1 VSFFDFLEVLYVY
14 FTASTNRYKVLTN
27 CLKRAETENPILI
40 PKRTKTTRW
49 SCRSYATKALLRGYK
64 KIKNALL
71 EISENKE
78 ELGKSRI
85 VALSLYNKM
94 LKIQTGLYA
103 VFWNDILG
111 QVNKTS
117 ET

>member
-1 VSFFDFLEVLYVY
+1 VSFFNFLKELYVY
-14 FTASTNRYKVLTN
+14 FTVSTKRYKVLTN

-40 PKRTKTTRW
+40 PKKTKTTCW
-49 SCRSYATKALLRGYK
+49 SCRADATKALLRGYK

-94 LKIQTGLYA
+94 LKI
-103 VFWNDILG
+103 
-111 QVNKTS
+111 
-117 ET
+117 

>member
-1 VSFFDFLEVLYVY
+1 MRFFDFLEELNVY
-14 FTASTNRYKVLTN
+14 FTASTNRYKILTN
-27 CLKRAETENPILI
+27 CLKRETENPVLI

-49 SCRSYATKALLRGYK
+49 SCRADATKALFRGYK
-64 KIKNALL
+64 KIKNAPL

-85 VALSLYNKM
+85 VAFSLYNKI

-103 VFWNDILG
+103 VFWNDTWD
-111 QVNKTS
+111 K
-117 ET
+117 